1 MSAGIIFATLGA
13 IAFGLWTVF
22 HDKASTQINAVFGAI
37 IVSFT
42 AVILGLFFLVPQLKT
57 ATSTANPKG
66 IIFAVL
72 AGLCAF
78 GIDYFALK
86 TYGSGIPISVGAP
99 IIIGGSIAVA
109 SVIGFF
115 LGESITLPKI
125 LGLILVI
132 VGAVVLSIAAK

>member
-1 MSAGIIFATLGA
+1 MSSGIIFAALGA
-13 IAFGLWTVF
+13 ITFGLWTVF
-22 HDKASTQINAVFGAI
+22 HDRASTHINAVFGAI

-42 AVILGLFFLVPQLKT
+42 AVLVGLIFLIPQLKL

-66 IIFAVL
+66 ILFAVL

-86 TYGSGIPISVGAP
+86 TYSSGVPISIGAP
-99 IIIGGSIAVA
+99 IIIGGSIAIA

-115 LGESITLPKI
+115 LGESITVPKI
-125 LGLILVI
+125 IGLILVI
-132 VGAVVLSIAAK
+132 AGAIVLSIPTK